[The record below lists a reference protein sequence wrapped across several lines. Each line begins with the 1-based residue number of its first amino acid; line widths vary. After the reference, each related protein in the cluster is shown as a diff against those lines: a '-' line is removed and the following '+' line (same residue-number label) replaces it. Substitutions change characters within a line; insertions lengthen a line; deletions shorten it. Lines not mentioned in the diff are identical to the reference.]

1 MSRVRVQSFGI
12 SLDGF
17 GAGPAQD
24 LEHPLGVGGER
35 LMGWAFPT
43 RTMQR
48 MVFGKDGG
56 TTGIDDR
63 FAARGFENVGAW
75 ILGRN
80 MFAHSRGAWTDDGW
94 KGWWGEEP
102 PYHVPTFI
110 LTHHARSP
118 IEMKGGTTFHF
129 VTGGIREALDRAR
142 EAARGKD
149 VRIGGGASTVRQYV
163 QAGLVDEMHLVI
175 SPVLLGSGENLL
187 VGIDLPKL
195 GFRPTEHATSEKAMH
210 IVLTRAAT

>member
-1 MSRVRVQSFGI
+1 MSRLRVQSFGI

-35 LMGWAFPT
+35 IMGWAFPT

-48 MVFGKDGG
+48 MVFGKADG

-80 MFAHSRGAWTDDGW
+80 MFAPSRGAWTDDGW

-118 IEMKGGTTFHF
+118 IEMKGGTSFHF

-149 VRIGGGASTVRQYV
+149 VRIGGGVSTVRQYLR
-163 QAGLVDEMHLVI
+163 AGLIDEMHLVI
-175 SPVLLGSGENLL
+175 SPVLLGNGESLL
-187 VGIDLPKL
+187 AGIDLLAL
-195 GFRPTEHATSEKAMH
+195 GFRPTEQAPSEKALH
-210 IVLTRAAT
+210 VVLTRS